1 MLLLSN
7 VPTQGRVCNRTV
19 TFQPESPGCDRG
31 LCPLCVCGL
40 CPHTQS
46 GLAQNTRVNTG
57 VSNDANQS
65 GLKVF
70 ECSFELLSAVSSCQ
84 GLAAAAKGTCRELVD
99 AAFNCFIITGQR

>member
-7 VPTQGRVCNRTV
+7 VPTQGRVCNHTV
-19 TFQPESPGCDRG
+19 TFQPESPGCDR
-31 LCPLCVCGL
+31 
-40 CPHTQS
+40 

-70 ECSFELLSAVSSCQ
+70 ECSFELLSAVSSCH

-99 AAFNCFIITGQR
+99 AAFNCFIITGQRL

>member
-7 VPTQGRVCNRTV
+7 VPTQGRVCNHTV
-19 TFQPESPGCDRG
+19 TFQPESPGCDR
-31 LCPLCVCGL
+31 GL

-70 ECSFELLSAVSSCQ
+70 ECSFESLSAVSSCQ

-99 AAFNCFIITGQR
+99 AAINCFIITGQRL